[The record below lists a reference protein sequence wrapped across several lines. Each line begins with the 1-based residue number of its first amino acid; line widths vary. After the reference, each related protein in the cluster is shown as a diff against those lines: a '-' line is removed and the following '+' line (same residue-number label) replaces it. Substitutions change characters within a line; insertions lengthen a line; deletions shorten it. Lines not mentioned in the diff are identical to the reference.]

1 MPLQKSGLHKGNK
14 QRGLMTETTTKKPSL
29 FKSFPKNFWTVI
41 VMEFFERGSYYGVRS
56 ILSVYLVLSV
66 ADGGLGFSKES
77 VGIITST
84 FQPLLYLL
92 PIIAGAIA
100 DRFGY
105 RKTLVFAFSVMSL
118 GYLLTGLVSSYS
130 LVFTCLILMV
140 VGAGTFK
147 PIISGTIARVTDK
160 TNSTVAFG
168 IFYWSINLGAFLFPL
183 ILVPILKQYSYSYVF
198 IMAAVVTGSLLL
210 LNFFVYKEPEKPANS
225 KPIGQ
230 VLSEMVLVL
239 KDFRFILMIVIYS
252 GFWILYFQQFDSVLW
267 YFKDYVDKAPINNA
281 VNSILGLFMQNPNW
295 QFDVEHVTV
304 INAGTIILL
313 QIFVSNIVKNKKALP
328 TMITGIAMGTI
339 GIAILA
345 LSTHPFVFMA
355 GIFIFSVGEMTA
367 HPKFIS
373 YVGLIA
379 PEDKKALYLGYSFLY
394 GVIGSGIGG
403 ILGANLYVHFIDNL
417 KNPTMLWVVFSLI
430 GVATMIG
437 LLLYNKFLAP
447 KNVDA

>member
-1 MPLQKSGLHKGNK
+1 MESKKS
-14 QRGLMTETTTKKPSL
+14 TWETIVSY
-29 FKSFPKNFWTVI
+29 PKNFWTVI
-41 VMEFFERGSYYGVRS
+41 IMEFFERGSYYGVRS

-66 ADGGLGFSKES
+66 TEGGLGFSKES

-105 RKTLVFAFSVMSL
+105 RKTLMFAFIVMSAGYFLTSLMTSYAFVFAS
-118 GYLLTGLVSSYS
+118 
-130 LVFTCLILMV
+130 LILMV
-140 VGAGTFK
+140 LGAGTFK

-160 TNSTVAFG
+160 TNSSLAFG
-168 IFYWSINLGAFLFPL
+168 IYYWSINLGAFLFPL

-198 IMAAVVTGSLLL
+198 IMAAVGTGWLLL
-210 LNFFVYKEPEKPANS
+210 LNIFVYKEPSRPESTKSLPV
-225 KPIGQ
+225 
-230 VLSEMVLVL
+230 VLKEAVLVL

-267 YFKDYVDKAPINNA
+267 YFKDYVDKTPINNA
-281 VNSILGLFMQNPNW
+281 VNSFLSLFISNPNW

-313 QIFVSNIVKNKKALP
+313 QIFVSNIVKNTKALP
-328 TMITGIAMGTI
+328 TMIAGIALGTI

-345 LSTHPFVFMA
+345 ISTHPFIFIA
-355 GIFIFSVGEMTA
+355 GIFIFSIGEMTA

-379 PEDKKALYLGYSFLY
+379 PEDKKAVYLGYSFLY
-394 GVIGSGIGG
+394 GVLGSGIGG
-403 ILGANLYVHFIDNL
+403 VLGANLYVHFVDKL
-417 KNPTMLWVVFSLI
+417 HNPTMLWLVFASI
-430 GVATMIG
+430 GVLTIIG
-437 LLLYNKFLAP
+437 LVLFNKFLAP
-447 KNVDA
+447 KHVDA